1 MQNLRILPKNL
12 KEVIRKTIEVI
23 MNGGIVVCPT
33 DTVYGLI
40 ANAKDKIAVKRV
52 FEIKKRSF
60 EKPLPVFIKN
70 LEMAKSLA
78 NIDGKQEKILKKFWP
93 GKLTVILKAKPIE
106 FPQGILSKD
115 KKIGLRIPNYKFL
128 NLLLREIGRPLTST
142 SANISG
148 KSASVDIR
156 EVSKQFISEK
166 VQPDLVLDA
175 GKLKSSLPS
184 TVIDLINFK
193 TIREGEI
200 SLYSEIDKKIKQ

>member
-1 MQNLRILPKNL
+1 MQNLKISPKNL
-12 KEVIRKTIEVI
+12 KEIIRKTIEVI
-23 MNGGIVVCPT
+23 MKGGIVVCPT

-40 ANAKDKIAVKRV
+40 ANAKDKTAVKKV

-128 NLLLREIGRPLTST
+128 NLLLREIGCPLTST

-156 EVSKQFISEK
+156 EVLKQFVGEK
-166 VQPDLVLDA
+166 VQPSLVLDA
-175 GKLKSSLPS
+175 GKLKSSLSS
-184 TVIDLINFK
+184 TVIDLTNFK
-193 TIREGEI
+193 ILREGEI
-200 SLYSEIDKKIKQ
+200 SLHSEIDKKIKQ